1 MEKVD
6 LAGDGLGWIKL
17 FRKAMDS
24 EVWNPGL
31 WLVWCY
37 CLLKANHKQKYLH
50 TTKGRGH
57 SRSVII
63 QRGQFMFG
71 RNQAARDC
79 KMPPSTLWGRMKY
92 LQEIGMLD
100 IKSDSNWSIVTIFNY
115 NTYQGDDKD
124 AQQENRLVTDSKPT
138 ANRQLTD
145 TTNKDKNEENEEKIP
160 YKEIADI
167 YNELNPKLPNAT
179 YRSPERDKL
188 LRGRWNQHKDFQSLD
203 FWKAYFQLVA
213 DSSFL
218 QGLTDHKFSN
228 CNLGWLLNPSN
239 FVKVYEGNYT
249 DQKPSTGD
257 SPSGESRSYAMPE
270 ESRRERL
277 KTHVFHRVKITA
289 PDSRYIMDVFDANP
303 NITDGEIKE
312 MVNEAVANYY
322 EPPWDKRGV
331 DK

>member
-1 MEKVD
+1 MESID

-92 LQEIGMLD
+92 LQEIGMID
-100 IKSDSNWSIVTIFNY
+100 IKSDSNWSIVTIYNY
-115 NTYQGDDKD
+115 NTYQGNDKED
-124 AQQENRLVTDSKPT
+124 QQENRLVTDSKPT
-138 ANRQLTD
+138 ANRQVTD
-145 TTNKDKNEENEEKIP
+145 TTKKEKNEENEKIP
-160 YKEIADI
+160 LREITDI
-167 YNELNPKLPNAT
+167 YNELNPKLPKAT
-179 YRSPERDKL
+179 YNSPERDKL
-188 LRGRWNQHKDFQSLD
+188 LRGRWNQHRDFQSLD
-203 FWKAYFQLVA
+203 WWRAYFQLVA

-218 QGLTDHKFSN
+218 QGLTDHEFTR
-228 CNLGWLLNPSN
+228 CNLGWLLNTSN
-239 FVKVYEGNYT
+239 FVKVLEGNYT
-249 DQKPSTGD
+249 DRGKQKEGVRPHGVS
-257 SPSGESRSYAMPE
+257 ME
-270 ESRRERL
+270 ESRERL
-277 KTHVFHRVKITA
+277 IHLNTKRREEKLSKEEYFEKIALETLHR
-289 PDSRYIMDVFDANP
+289 
-303 NITDGEIKE
+303 
-312 MVNEAVANYY
+312 
-322 EPPWDKRGV
+322 
-331 DK
+331 